1 MGGVALTVANK
12 AFWLLTVKF
21 QVSSRLTVMKKSP
34 LDDLKFSVSSGVV
47 GGRFVFP
54 HSFYNKQ
61 NFAYTLKSLVSY
73 TKSGNLDFTSVMNLL
88 ITDCF

>member
-1 MGGVALTVANK
+1 
-12 AFWLLTVKF
+12 
-21 QVSSRLTVMKKSP
+21 MKKSP
-34 LDDLKFSVSSGVV
+34 LDDLKFSVSSSVI

-61 NFAYTLKSLVSY
+61 KFAYTLKSLVSY

-88 ITDCF
+88 ITGCFKKKYLKAREAQLNELKSWRRYRLTT